1 MAEPASTTPPPA
13 RTEMSV
19 TEARTRFLQL
29 VRLTRLT
36 RQTTVI
42 VDQGQPVAAIVGP
55 DVLAAAHRHEQTGTP
70 VGAAGW
76 IRRVEAVRA
85 DLRRQHAAETTELT
99 DALDQAWRLLDAL
112 RPAGADRSVDTLRA
126 AHAPLRQRR

>member
-19 TEARTRFLQL
+19 NEARTRFLQL

-42 VDQGQPVAAIVGP
+42 VDQGQPVAAIVAP
-55 DVLAAAHRHEQTGTP
+55 DVLTAAQRQEPAGQA
-70 VGAAGW
+70 VSAAGW
-76 IRRVEAVRA
+76 IRRLEAVRA
-85 DLRRQHAAETTELT
+85 DLRRQHAIETTELT
-99 DALDQAWRLLDAL
+99 DALEQAWQLLDGL
-112 RPAGADRSVDTLRA
+112 RPAGADKRVDTLRA